1 MTKQVERLRAH
12 YRYAII
18 VLRGLVKTDFRLRY
32 QGSFLGV
39 AWSVLQPLMMFFVM
53 YLVFARFLRMT
64 DGTATYPVVL
74 LAGISTWQFFADATN
89 VGLRSIVDR
98 GDLLRKIHFPNY
110 IVVVSATM
118 GAMISLGI
126 NYIVVLLFAVINR
139 VQFTWRIVLVPLN
152 VLQLYAFTLGIT
164 LLLATL
170 YVYFRD
176 VQHIWDVLQ
185 QVIFY
190 SIPIIYPL
198 QMVQNFDSANPERGQ
213 LVAKVLM
220 LNPVAQ
226 SIQDIRHNLIAPQ
239 TTPTL
244 WNLVSNPFICAIP
257 IVLTVFIL
265 WLGITVFRANSRH
278 FAEIM

>member
-39 AWSVLQPLMMFFVM
+39 AWSVLQPLMMFCVM

-64 DGTATYPVVL
+64 DGTGTYPVVL

-118 GAMISLGI
+118 GALISLGI

-198 QMVQNFDSANPERGQ
+198 QMVQNFDTANPGRGQ

-226 SIQDIRHNLIAPQ
+226 SIQDIRHNLIAPE

-244 WNLVSNPFICAIP
+244 WNLVSNPLIRAIP
-257 IVLTVFIL
+257 ILLTVFVL
-265 WLGITVFRANSRH
+265 WLGITVFRGSSRH

>member
-39 AWSVLQPLMMFFVM
+39 AWSVLQPLMMFCVM

-118 GAMISLGI
+118 GALISLGI

-198 QMVQNFDSANPERGQ
+198 QMVQNFDTANPGRGQ

-226 SIQDIRHNLIAPQ
+226 SIQDIRHNLIAPE

-244 WNLVSNPFICAIP
+244 WNLVSNPLIRAIP
-257 IVLTVFIL
+257 ILLTVFVL